1 MLILILITSCV
12 WFGIGILVGW
22 QRSKRAYELIVGQ
35 SSITLATTDISV
47 RRSAQARAVA
57 VFLGWT
63 VAGLLGAVIC
73 AALWVFLLFAHAAAE
88 TSAQSRSRKKGD
100 GDLWTWILLGGLLVI
115 NEDSLRSIEQNAD
128 DFVIGLAI
136 VMALVVAMV
145 VAATR

>member
-1 MLILILITSCV
+1 MILILITSCV

-63 VAGLLGAVIC
+63 VAGLLGAVIW

>member
-1 MLILILITSCV
+1 M
-12 WFGIGILVGW
+12 
-22 QRSKRAYELIVGQ
+22 
-35 SSITLATTDISV
+35 
-47 RRSAQARAVA
+47 RRGAQARAVA

-63 VAGLLGAVIC
+63 VAGLLGAVIW

-100 GDLWTWILLGGLLVI
+100 GGLWAWVLLGGLLVI

-145 VAATR
+145 VAAAR